1 MPSAP
6 AQGAVTEQLRLLQW
20 ACWQLPEEQ
29 RRRLSASMEAAG
41 HPFPGSEP
49 SFAPIRGGGGGGGSM
64 EVEESA
70 PAVLRRSSRKAA
82 ERANAMV
89 DVADP

>member
-1 MPSAP
+1 
-6 AQGAVTEQLRLLQW
+6 
-20 ACWQLPEEQ
+20 
-29 RRRLSASMEAAG
+29 MEAAG